1 MHTRLLASLVMTL
14 VAVFNGCPPA
24 SGVAVKITKIQYDP
38 PGTDTHQ
45 NSSLN
50 KEFVVLKNTGSA
62 TVTLTGWRLED
73 REGGHVYTFDTFR
86 LGAGESVTIY
96 TGFGNDDRNGLY
108 WNWGFGDIWG
118 NDGDTATLELRYGN
132 RVDQCHYSGRG
143 KAVNC

>member
-1 MHTRLLASLVMTL
+1 MHARLLASLVVTL

-38 PGTDTHQ
+38 PGIDTHK

-50 KEFVVLKNTGSA
+50 KEFVVLKNIGSR

-73 REGGHVYTFDTFR
+73 KGEWHVYTFDTVR
-86 LGAGESVTIY
+86 LGAGKSVTIH
-96 TGFGNDDRNGLY
+96 TGIGNDDRNDLY

-118 NDGDTATLELRYGN
+118 NDGDTATLELPYGN

-143 KAVNC
+143 MAMNC